1 MASICHFSLFS
12 DGPIS
17 TINNLLLCSTAM
29 AVAVMPSPI
38 ILLSSLF
45 PSISC
50 PSLHSK
56 TFLSM
61 WTLSSVMTQLKNY
74 IPFRES
80 LLWYTH
86 SGKRSHCHYVTFC
99 LKHVW
104 YAFWILIKFLIY
116 IIHFSLPKAGF
127 LTGLLGKQKYN
138 LRKHHSSLS
147 L

>member
-1 MASICHFSLFS
+1 MPLLSIQWWSHFHHQQPLTMQHCHGCSCNAFSYHTPKLLV
-12 DGPIS
+12 PL
-17 TINNLLLCSTAM
+17 NLL
-29 AVAVMPSPI
+29 
-38 ILLSSLF
+38 SLTSF
-45 PSISC
+45 
-50 PSLHSK
+50 K
-56 TFLSM
+56 NFFFFLSM
-61 WTLSSVMTQLKNY
+61 WALSSVMTQLKNY